1 MIYAQVLPQENKVY
15 IQVNGYVSSK
25 DIKNFVSD
33 YKSKIKGI
41 KTNKY
46 NLVIEPSMFE
56 CENESDIK
64 NVCMMFYKTGYR
76 KIYLVDPQN
85 YIMSNIKL
93 SGLEKKM
100 FLSVVKIVKSS
111 NEIR

>member
-1 MIYAQVLPQENKVY
+1 
-15 IQVNGYVSSK
+15 
-25 DIKNFVSD
+25 
-33 YKSKIKGI
+33 
-41 KTNKY
+41 
-46 NLVIEPSMFE
+46 MFE
-56 CENESDIK
+56 CENEADIK

-76 KIYLVDPQN
+76 KIYLVDPNN

-111 NEIR
+111 GEIR

>member
-1 MIYAQVLPQENKVY
+1 MISSQVLQDQGKVY
-15 IQVNGYVSSK
+15 ITVDGYVSST
-25 DIKNFVSD
+25 DIKRFVSD
-33 YKSKIKGI
+33 YKNQIKGI
-41 KTNKY
+41 KTNRY
-46 NLVIEPSMFE
+46 NLIIEPSMFD

-64 NVCMMFYKTGYR
+64 NVCMMFYKTGYK

-100 FLSVVKIVKSS
+100 FLSVVKIIKSS

>member
-1 MIYAQVLPQENKVY
+1 MIYAQVLPEQSKVY
-15 IQVNGYVSSK
+15 IQVNGYLSSNDVK
-25 DIKNFVSD
+25 SFVSD

-46 NLVIEPSMFE
+46 NLIIEPSMFE

-64 NVCMMFYKTGYR
+64 NVCMMFYKTGYK